1 MSVLNQG
8 ETLEEEEANYSE
20 DALAEGEAANN
31 GGGGDKKKMDPKR
44 LGIIGA
50 AAVLVIVVLMFML
63 RKDKGDTPDDPGWD
77 QTANEVQVNEDGEI
91 VIGSEDYDE
100 TPVDDTASATPSE
113 VINYA
118 GVDLIYSSD
127 EVEQLRS
134 LGYTGDEIES
144 SSEMGI
150 DYYTLY
156 DTAYNSKA
164 QKEAEIIKEQGRR
177 GSAAYKEITRNT
189 FLVNKLANYD
199 WNKVND
205 FPDTYTHKEVVDYQ
219 KLPARGRQLFIQA
232 KMTKGPY
239 VFFMIDPYRYAQ
251 LPDSGNIVIEVEEVK
266 VGKKTVIVNV
276 QEVPQE

>member
-20 DALAEGEAANN
+20 DALAEGEAANE
-31 GGGGDKKKMDPKR
+31 GGGDKKKMDPKR

-50 AAVLVIVVLMFML
+50 AVVLVIVALLFLL
-63 RKDKGDTPDDPGWD
+63 RKDKGDTPEDPGWEEG
-77 QTANEVQVNEDGEI
+77 ANEVKTNENGEI
-91 VIGSEDYDE
+91 VIGDEDFDE
-100 TPVDDTASATPSE
+100 ASAEESENTTPTE

-118 GVDLIYSSD
+118 GVDLIYSAD

-134 LGYTGDEIES
+134 VGYTGDEIES

-156 DTAYNSKA
+156 DTAYNDKA
-164 QKEAEIIKEQGRR
+164 QKEADIIKEQGRR

-189 FLVNKLANYD
+189 FLVNNLASYSLD
-199 WNKVND
+199 KAVEYAD
-205 FPDTYTHKEVVDYQ
+205 SFVHKEVVDYQ
-219 KLPARGRQLFIQA
+219 KLPVRGRQLFIQA
-232 KMTKGPY
+232 KLPKGPY
-239 VFFMIDPYRYAQ
+239 VFFTVTPFRYNQ
-251 LPDSGNIVIEVEEVK
+251 LPDSGNIVIEISEQN
-266 VGKKTVIVNV
+266 VGKKKVITNV

>member
-20 DALAEGEAANN
+20 DALAEGEAANE
-31 GGGGDKKKMDPKR
+31 GSGDKKKMDPKR

-50 AAVLVIVVLMFML
+50 AAVLVIVALLFLL
-63 RKDKGDTPDDPGWD
+63 RKDKGDTPEDPGWE
-77 QTANEVQVNEDGEI
+77 QGANEVQTNENGEI

-100 TPVDDTASATPSE
+100 TPVDDTASSTPTE

-118 GVDLIYSSD
+118 GVDLIYSAD

-134 LGYTGDEIES
+134 VGYTGDEIES

-156 DTAYNSKA
+156 DTAYNDKA
-164 QKEAEIIKEQGRR
+164 QKEADIIKEQGRR
-177 GSAAYKEITRNT
+177 GSAAYREITRNT
-189 FLVNKLANYD
+189 FLVNKPANYD

-205 FPDTYTHKEVVDYQ
+205 FPDTYAHKEVVDYT

-232 KMTKGPY
+232 KLTKGPY
-239 VFFMIDPYRYAQ
+239 VFFMVEPYRYSQ
-251 LPDSGNIVIEVEEVK
+251 LPDSGNIVIEIKEVK
-266 VGKKTVIVNV
+266 VGKQKVIVDV